1 MKPRDN
7 NGVEIDSNYSVV
19 GAHPAFEITFE
30 SGDGHGRNSQYA
42 AGVEIVLE
50 RLSNLDATLT
60 RAQITSDRVLKRV
73 LEKGIDPSFEPR
85 AFPFPLRLRGTESVK
100 LRKALGTAGGRIE
113 SDQASGGN
121 NTRKM
126 TLSVTMPGA
135 PRGAAELEL
144 TLAGRLAARRVEMM
158 PELSDIDAALG
169 EWLEALRQGS
179 RPDKGNRLW
188 MSEEMVMLKASPS
201 DKRAS
206 AFDVQLGVHSSGKPW
221 SVEINAP
228 RAAADPNGL
237 VSVATDTGGC
247 RFVLRQGRLR
257 PNSDSDGEV
266 EGAKFR
272 TLSGLEPAVVTGAV
286 SKIARDWYVVADIDG
301 GAEEIRRQTGEF
313 VHACARARLLSKGL
327 VLPLPA
333 PPTLASDEKGG
344 VFVKPAKDATPE
356 KEILRLQGEVWLALR
371 RIVEGVGLDLVKL
384 RHEAGYEVDGII
396 VGGPSRILVE
406 IKTSASAEDI
416 YEGVGQLVL
425 YSRMLDL
432 SDHRRIL
439 LLPEKPSTTLVS
451 AVEAEGLMISTYKAA
466 KNGKAVDVEF
476 SDAFLSQ
483 CGLSPAAAPVPAEP
497 LVSRLTHG
505 VL

>member
-1 MKPRDN
+1 MKPLDN
-7 NGVEIDSNYSVV
+7 NGLELRSTFSVA
-19 GAHPAFEITFE
+19 GAHPVFEITFE
-30 SGDGHGRNSQYA
+30 SRNGEGRNPDYG
-42 AGVEIVLE
+42 AGVEIVLD
-50 RLSNLDATLT
+50 RLADLDATIT
-60 RAQITSDRVLKRV
+60 RARITSDRVLNLV
-73 LEKGIDPSFEPR
+73 EKDGIDPTFEPQ
-85 AFPFPLRLRGTESVK
+85 AFPFPLKLSGLDSLK
-100 LRKALGTAGGRIE
+100 LRRALGRAGARI
-113 SDQASGGN
+113 ASKRKKGGN
-121 NTRKM
+121 ATRKM
-126 TLSVTMPGA
+126 SLVVALHGHA
-135 PRGAAELEL
+135 RGATDLALA
-144 TLAGRLAARRVEMM
+144 LAGRLPVRRLEMM
-158 PELSDIDAALG
+158 PELSDVDAALG
-169 EWLEALRQGS
+169 VWLEALRQGS
-179 RPDKGNRLW
+179 RPDKGSRLW
-188 MSEEMVMLKASPS
+188 MSEEMVMLKASAS

-228 RAAADPNGL
+228 GAAADPNGL
-237 VSVATDTGGC
+237 VSVATDTGGR

-257 PNSDSDGEV
+257 PNPDSDGEV

-272 TLSGLEPAVVTGAV
+272 TLSGLEPVVVTGAV

-301 GAEEIRRQTGEF
+301 SAEEIRRQTGEF

-327 VLPLPA
+327 VLPQPA

-371 RIVEGVGLDLVKL
+371 RIVEGAGFDLVKL

-396 VGGPSRILVE
+396 LGGPSRILVE
-406 IKTSASAEDI
+406 IKTGASAADI

-432 SDHRRIL
+432 SDHRRVL
-439 LLPEKPSTTLVS
+439 LLPRKPSETLVS

-466 KNGKAVDVEF
+466 KNGTAVDVEF
-476 SDAFLSQ
+476 SEAFLSQ
-483 CGLSPAAAPVPAEP
+483 CGLSPAAVPAEP
-497 LVSRLTHG
+497 LVSTLAYG

>member
-1 MKPRDN
+1 MKPLDN
-7 NGVEIDSNYSVV
+7 NGLELRSTFSVV
-19 GAHPAFEITFE
+19 GAHPGFEITFE
-30 SGDGHGRNSQYA
+30 SGDGRGRNSQYA

-50 RLSNLDATLT
+50 RLSNVDATLT
-60 RAQITSDRVLKRV
+60 RAQITSDPVMKLV

-85 AFPFPLRLRGTESVK
+85 AFPFPLRLRSAESVK

-126 TLSVTMPGA
+126 TLSVTLPG
-135 PRGAAELEL
+135 PVRGAADLEL
-144 TLAGRLAARRVEMM
+144 ALAGRLAVQSLEMM
-158 PELSDIDAALG
+158 SELSDIDKALD

-179 RPDKGNRLW
+179 RPDSRNRLW

-201 DKRAS
+201 GKRAN
-206 AFDVQLGVHSSGKPW
+206 AFDVHLGVHSKGRPW
-221 SVEINAP
+221 SVEVNAP

-237 VSVATDTGGC
+237 VSVATRADGR
-247 RFVLRQGRLR
+247 RFVIRQGRLR
-257 PNSDSDGEV
+257 PNPDSDGEV

-272 TLSGLEPAVVTGAV
+272 RLSGLEPVIVTGAV
-286 SKIARDWYVVADIDG
+286 SKIARAWYVVADIDG
-301 GAEEIRRQTGEF
+301 SAEEIRRQTGEF

-327 VLPLPA
+327 VLPRTA

-356 KEILRLQGEVWLALR
+356 KEVVRLQGEVWLALHR
-371 RIVEGVGLDLVKL
+371 VVEKAGLDLLKL

-396 VGGPSRILVE
+396 VGGPSSILVE
-406 IKTSASAEDI
+406 IKTGASAADI

-425 YSRMLDL
+425 YSRMLGL
-432 SDHRRIL
+432 SDYRRML
-439 LLPEKPSTTLVS
+439 LLPGKPSATLVS
-451 AVEAEGLMISTYKAA
+451 AVEAEGLMISTYEATKS
-466 KNGKAVDVEF
+466 GKGLDVEF
-476 SDAFLSQ
+476 SQAFLSQ
-483 CGLSPAAAPVPAEP
+483 CGLSPAATPVASKPP
-497 LVSRLTHG
+497 VSTLVDG

>member
-1 MKPRDN
+1 MKPLDN
-7 NGVEIDSNYSVV
+7 NGHELHSTFSVA
-19 GAHPAFEITFE
+19 GAHPSFEITFE
-30 SGDGHGRNSQYA
+30 SGDGRGRNSQYA

-60 RAQITSDRVLKRV
+60 RAQITSDPVMKLV
-73 LEKGIDPSFEPR
+73 HEKGIDPSFEPR
-85 AFPFPLRLRGTESVK
+85 AFPFPLRLRGAESVK

-126 TLSVTMPGA
+126 TLSATLPG
-135 PRGAAELEL
+135 PLQGAADLEL
-144 TLAGRLAARRVEMM
+144 ALAGRLAIQRLEMM
-158 PELSDIDAALG
+158 LELSDVDAALV

-179 RPDKGNRLW
+179 RRDRGNRLW
-188 MSEEMVMLKASPS
+188 MSEEMVMLKASAS
-201 DKRAS
+201 AKRAGV
-206 AFDVQLGVHSSGKPW
+206 FDVQLGVHSSGKPW

-228 RAAADPNGL
+228 AAAADPNGL
-237 VSVATDTGGC
+237 VSVATDKQGR

-257 PNSDSDGEV
+257 PNPDSDGEV

-272 TLSGLEPAVVTGAV
+272 TLSGLEPVFVTGAV

-301 GAEEIRRQTGEF
+301 SAEEIRRQTGEF

-327 VLPLPA
+327 VLPHPA

-356 KEILRLQGEVWLALR
+356 KEVLRLQGEVWLALR
-371 RIVEGVGLDLVKL
+371 RIIEKANLDLLKL

-406 IKTSASAEDI
+406 IKTSASAADI

-439 LLPEKPSTTLVS
+439 LLPGKPSATLVS
-451 AVEAEGLMISTYKAA
+451 AVEAEGLMISTYKAT
-466 KNGKAVDVEF
+466 KSGKGLDVEF
-476 SDAFLSQ
+476 SEELLSQ
-483 CGLSPAAAPVPAEP
+483 CGLP
-497 LVSRLTHG
+497 R
-505 VL
+505 

>member
-7 NGVEIDSNYSVV
+7 NGAEIDSNYSVV
-19 GAHPAFEITFE
+19 GGHPAFEITFE

-73 LEKGIDPSFEPR
+73 LEQGIDPSFEPQ

-126 TLSVTMPGA
+126 TLSVTILGA
-135 PRGAAELEL
+135 PRGAEELEL
-144 TLAGRLAARRVEMM
+144 ALAGRLAARRLELM
-158 PELSDIDAALG
+158 PELSDVEAALG

-179 RPDKGNRLW
+179 RPDKGKRLW
-188 MSEEMVMLKASPS
+188 MSEEMVMLKASAS
-201 DKRAS
+201 DKRAG

-228 RAAADPNGL
+228 GAAADPNGL
-237 VSVATDTGGC
+237 VSVAADTEGR

-257 PNSDSDGEV
+257 QNPDSDGEV

-272 TLSGLEPAVVTGAV
+272 TLSGLEPVIVTGAV

-301 GAEEIRRQTGEF
+301 SAEEIRRQTGEF

-327 VLPLPA
+327 VLPQPA

-344 VFVKPAKDATPE
+344 VFVKRAKDATPE
-356 KEILRLQGEVWLALR
+356 KEILRLQGEVWLKLR
-371 RIVEGVGLDLVKL
+371 RIVEGAGFDLVKL
-384 RHEAGYEVDGII
+384 RHDAGYEVDGII
-396 VGGPSRILVE
+396 VGGPSGILVE
-406 IKTSASAEDI
+406 IKTSASAADI

-432 SDHRRIL
+432 SDHRRVL
-439 LLPEKPSTTLVS
+439 LLPGKPSATLVS

-466 KNGKAVDVEF
+466 MNGKAVHVEF
-476 SDAFLSQ
+476 SQAFLSQ
-483 CGLSPAAAPVPAEP
+483 CGLLPAAAPLPAAP
-497 LVSRLTHG
+497 LVSTLTHG